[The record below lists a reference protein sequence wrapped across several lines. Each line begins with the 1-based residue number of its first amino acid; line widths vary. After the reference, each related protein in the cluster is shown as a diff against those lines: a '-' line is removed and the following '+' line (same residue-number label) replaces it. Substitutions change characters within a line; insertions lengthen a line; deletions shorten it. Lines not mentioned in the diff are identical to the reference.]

1 MPLGHHLQHRR
12 LHLRRG
18 AVDLVGEHEVRHH
31 RAELDVELLA
41 ALPVDPGAEDVG
53 GHQVRGEL
61 QAGERAAD
69 DPGDRLH
76 RERLRHPGHALEQ
89 QVPAREQADE
99 HPLDQPVLPDD
110 HALDLEHHTFEQL
123 AVVRGGGHG
132 WGHRSP
138 SGHSGG
144 HALALTEQPRPHT
157 V

>member
-1 MPLGHHLQHRR
+1 M
-12 LHLRRG
+12 
-18 AVDLVGEHEVRHH
+18 
-31 RAELDVELLA
+31 
-41 ALPVDPGAEDVG
+41 PGAQDVR

-138 SGHSGG
+138 SGHSDG